1 MVEMQKTSQFKA
13 KLEQK
18 EGKME
23 KRGWHGGAMPWH
35 PDRAT
40 PGS

>member
-18 EGKME
+18 EGKM
-23 KRGWHGGAMPWH
+23 KKKGVAWGRHAMAP
-35 PDRAT
+35 
-40 PGS
+40 